1 MLAFKLAVAD
11 SLSKFQ
17 MVDSVIDDFKDS
29 TGIDTANSTNEIS
42 NTNVAGAE
50 YIHGGVAAGFVAQS
64 QSGNTVSNQ
73 NGYSQSLTN
82 QLASNPSACWDTSD
96 GQSWNGK
103 YYRNDYGSAKIMRR
117 GRYRATNNQLGG
129 YIQASNDNSS
139 WSTIHTFSPANSA
152 AGTYGLEY
160 EFANNAAYRYWGFYF
175 NSSTTDTTGSD
186 ACYMEFATSDVSID
200 QLTLVSTSTTA
211 EETATT
217 GDLVVLIEDSE
228 GTSSLGTDIKGYISR
243 NGNANY
249 SGEVT
254 LVDEGNWGTNK
265 RIITARGVD
274 LSSLAGTTDM
284 RYKLT
289 THNQSAG
296 SKEVRIHAVS
306 LAWS

>member
-1 MLAFKLAVAD
+1 
-11 SLSKFQ
+11 
-17 MVDSVIDDFKDS
+17 
-29 TGIDTANSTNEIS
+29 
-42 NTNVAGAE
+42 
-50 YIHGGVAAGFVAQS
+50 
-64 QSGNTVSNQ
+64 
-73 NGYSQSLTN
+73 
-82 QLASNPSACWDTSD
+82 
-96 GQSWNGK
+96 
-103 YYRNDYGSAKIMRR
+103 MRR

-160 EFANNAAYRYWGFYF
+160 EFANNTAYRYWGFYF